1 MENQEKI
8 VRFSIVRLQTEQ
20 FAIIPESYQENA
32 QIEINH
38 ELSFGIDK
46 TNQTVFV
53 RKTARYLHPGSP
65 PFMLITV
72 VCYFRIEDDSWNS
85 LNVENTAQIELPQN
99 FAIHLA
105 ITTVG
110 TMRGVLHTKTE
121 QTLFNQFILPPVNT
135 LDLVP
140 ANILFP

>member
-8 VRFSIVRLQTEQ
+8 VRFNIVRIQTEQ

-32 QIEINH
+32 EFEINH

-46 TNQTVFV
+46 TNQMVLV
-53 RKTARYLHPGSP
+53 RKTARYLHPDRP
-65 PFMLITV
+65 PFLLITV
-72 VCYFRIEDDSWNS
+72 ACYFRIEDDSWNS
-85 LNVENTAQIELPQN
+85 LKVENTVHVQLPRD

-105 ITTVG
+105 VTTIG
-110 TMRGVLHTKTE
+110 TLRGILHTKTE
-121 QTLFNQFILPPVNT
+121 QTPFNQLIMPPVNT

-140 ANILFP
+140 DNILFP